1 MIHNER
7 AHSHMSQSYI
17 KDLAEPW
24 FTLIKLGIKISE
36 GRVRKGIW
44 KDIRR
49 GDKITFTNNLYG
61 ENRSFTVTVLDV
73 TYYPI
78 FHTYLEREGL
88 PQCLPGIDSINQGV
102 AVYRQYYTV
111 EQEQKNGVIGIR
123 F

>member
-1 MIHNER
+1 
-7 AHSHMSQSYI
+7 MSQSYI

-61 ENRSFTVTVLDV
+61 ENRSFTVTVVDV

-78 FHTYLEREGL
+78 FYTYLEKEGL